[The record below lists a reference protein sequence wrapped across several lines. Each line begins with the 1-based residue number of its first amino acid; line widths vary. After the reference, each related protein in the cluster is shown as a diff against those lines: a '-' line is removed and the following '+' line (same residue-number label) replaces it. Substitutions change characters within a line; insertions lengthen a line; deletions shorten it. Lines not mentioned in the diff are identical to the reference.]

1 MDVKEPH
8 TSTPVV
14 KKEEVSS
21 AVEGE
26 EEMKTTETFTNFED
40 ARWVNGTWDLKQF
53 EKDGKTDWDDVIVS
67 G

>member
-1 MDVKEPH
+1 
-8 TSTPVV
+8 
-14 KKEEVSS
+14 
-21 AVEGE
+21 
-26 EEMKTTETFTNFED
+26 MKTTETFTNFED